1 MIKIQKLYK
10 TYSRTKKEKVWE
22 FKMLNHAVISEI
34 LQQGLTFEY
43 SKYSK
48 KELKIGFRL
57 WYHKKVIKT
66 IVIPTDYSM
75 NNFGGRSRRFLWKKT
90 KTKGGE
96 E

>member
-34 LQQGLTFEY
+34 LQQSSTFEY

-48 KELKIGFRL
+48 KELKIGFRIQ
-57 WYHKKVIKT
+57 YHKEVIKN
-66 IVIPTDYSM
+66 YSLPQGLF
-75 NNFGGRSRRFLWKKT
+75 N
-90 KTKGGE
+90 E
-96 E
+96 